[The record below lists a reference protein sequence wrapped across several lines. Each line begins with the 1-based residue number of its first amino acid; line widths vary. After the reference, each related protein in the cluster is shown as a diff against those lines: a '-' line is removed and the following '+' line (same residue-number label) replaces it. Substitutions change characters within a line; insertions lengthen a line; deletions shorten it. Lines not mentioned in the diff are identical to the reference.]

1 LASLIPL
8 DDIKRLQKRMNR
20 LMQELGLSDLE
31 SKYLDEMQKI
41 QARINEITAES
52 EAVESDIMMPMADV
66 KETDDSVEV
75 SMDLPGVDKKDI
87 DISVSEDDLRVS
99 ATRQIEKDMEEKGY
113 HKRERIC
120 SRFERTI
127 RLPVAVKS
135 EEAKANLADGVL
147 KITLPKE
154 VVTSRKRITID

>member
-1 LASLIPL
+1 
-8 DDIKRLQKRMNR
+8 MNR

-52 EAVESDIMMPMADV
+52 EAVGSDIMMPLADV
-66 KETDDSVEV
+66 KETDDSVVV
-75 SMDLPGVDKKDI
+75 SVDLPGIDKKDV
-87 DISVSEDDLRVS
+87 DISVSDDELRVS
-99 ATRQIEKDMEEKGY
+99 ATRQAQKDLEEKGY
-113 HKRERIC
+113 HLKERSY
-120 SRFERTI
+120 SRFERAI
-127 RLPVAVKS
+127 KLPVAVRS
-135 EEAKANLADGVL
+135 DEAKANLADGVL

>member
-1 LASLIPL
+1 
-8 DDIKRLQKRMNR
+8 MNR

-52 EAVESDIMMPMADV
+52 EAVGSDIIVPLADM
-66 KETDDSVEV
+66 KETDETVVV
-75 SMDLPGVDKKDI
+75 SMDMPGVDKKDI
-87 DISVSEDDLRVS
+87 EISVSEDDLRVS
-99 ATRQIEKDMEEKGY
+99 ATRQIEKDVEEKGY
-113 HKRERIC
+113 HKRERRS

-127 RLPVAVKS
+127 KLPVAVKS

>member
-1 LASLIPL
+1 MANLIPL

-20 LMQELGLSDLE
+20 LMRDLGLTDLE

-41 QARINEITAES
+41 QVRMNEIMEES
-52 EAVESDIMMPMADV
+52 EAAESDTMTPLADMR
-66 KETDDSVEV
+66 EADDSVVV

-87 DISVSEDDLRVS
+87 DISVSENDLRVS
-99 ATRQIEKDMEEKGY
+99 ARRQIEKDVEEKGY
-113 HKRERIC
+113 HKRERSC
-120 SRFERTI
+120 SRFERKI
-127 RLPVAVKS
+127 KLPVAVKS
-135 EEAKANLADGVL
+135 EEAKANLANGVL